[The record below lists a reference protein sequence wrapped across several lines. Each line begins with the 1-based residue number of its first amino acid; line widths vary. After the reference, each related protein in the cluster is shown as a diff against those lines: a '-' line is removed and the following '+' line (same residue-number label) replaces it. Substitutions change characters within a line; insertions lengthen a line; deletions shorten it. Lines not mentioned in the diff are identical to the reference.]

1 MMAAE
6 TNLRLIE
13 KLIIS
18 EMPGIVIIDSIQTI
32 FNDDLTSAPGT
43 VSQVRETTAVLMRMA
58 KTLNIPMIIV
68 GHVTKEG
75 ALAGPKVLEHMVD
88 TVLYFEGE
96 RHLSYRVLRSVKNRF
111 GSTNEIGIFEM
122 KESGLEEVENPSMT
136 MLSERPENVP
146 GSVVVPSV
154 EGTRPML
161 VEIQALVCPTNF
173 GMPRRMT
180 TGVDYN
186 RVTLLMAVLEKRANL
201 HLHNYDAYVNVV
213 GGLKVVEPAC
223 DLGIAVAIASSFK
236 NVNVDSDTILIGE
249 IGLTGEVR
257 AVNKIEIRVNE
268 AMRIGFKSC
277 IVPYGNMKM
286 VAKQNDQLYNKIK
299 LMGVRN
305 IQEVLDLML

>member
-1 MMAAE
+1 VS
-6 TNLRLIE
+6 
-13 KLIIS
+13 KS
-18 EMPGIVIIDSIQTI
+18 KTI
-32 FNDDLTSAPGT
+32 FTCQECGYE
-43 VSQVRETTAVLMRMA
+43 SQGWLGKCPACSQWNTFIEEIIPTAAKGRKTALDRDRVGETRAISI
-58 KTLNIPMIIV
+58 KDI
-68 GHVTKEG
+68 
-75 ALAGPKVLEHMVD
+75 
-88 TVLYFEGE
+88 
-96 RHLSYRVLRSVKNRF
+96 
-111 GSTNEIGIFEM
+111 
-122 KESGLEEVENPSMT
+122 
-136 MLSERPENVP
+136 
-146 GSVVVPSV
+146 
-154 EGTRPML
+154 
-161 VEIQALVCPTNF
+161 
-173 GMPRRMT
+173 
-180 TGVDYN
+180 
-186 RVTLLMAVLEKRANL
+186 EKRANL